1 MPYRLLVVED
11 ETGIRVA
18 LEDRL
23 RAIGYDVEATA
34 DGQKAFDRA
43 TQGGFDLI
51 VLDLILPGKDGIE
64 ICRDL
69 RRMGIDTPVIML
81 TARAQLDDK
90 LKGFSV
96 GADDYVPKPFDIAEV
111 LARIKALLRRS
122 TASLNAESRPVLRFG
137 NVRVD
142 PRNASVSVDGRDVR
156 LSVKEYDLLYC
167 FINHP
172 NGTLSREKLLRLVWN
187 HQTVKP
193 TRTVDVHVGWLR
205 RKLGDDSKNPRWIRT
220 IHGRGYR
227 FVPD

>member
-1 MPYRLLVVED
+1 MPDRLLVVED
-11 ETGIRVA
+11 EKGIRVA

-23 RAIGYDVEATA
+23 RMVGYEVETAA
-34 DGQKAFDRA
+34 DGTEAFSRA
-43 TQGGFDLI
+43 TQGGLDLI

-64 ICRDL
+64 VCRDL

-81 TARAQLDDK
+81 TARDQLDDK
-90 LKGFSV
+90 LKGFAV
-96 GADDYVPKPFDIAEV
+96 GADDYVLKPFDIAEV
-111 LARIKALLRRS
+111 LARVKALLRRS
-122 TASLNAESRPVLRFG
+122 TAGNDSDAMPVLRFG

-142 PRNASVSVDGRDVR
+142 PRQSAVWVDGEQVR

-167 FINHP
+167 FITHP
-172 NGTLSREKLLRLVWN
+172 NGTLTREQLLKRVWN
-187 HQTVKP
+187 HQTVSP

-205 RKLGDDSKNPRWIRT
+205 RKLKDDSKNPRWIRT